1 MLRRYAILLS
11 PNGYEMSI
19 GLPDGQIEI
28 LDDKRAEQHVQIIHV
43 FIHNGEIMSGWQLDR
58 EARSYKIAYMSK
70 RSQEQGGFDV
80 GSMMAYNMRKNM
92 AHVPGQVEFIFALN
106 KNDMDWIYQRN
117 PIDAGLMLCNL
128 FMGTEPD
135 EMVHKEI
142 EGKTI
147 IGFNKCADDY
157 WEKIKYDLEDFYD
170 IYTTKKKTLERRA
183 SRQP

>member
-106 KNDMDWIYQRN
+106 QSDMDWIYQRN

-147 IGFNKCADDY
+147 VGFNKCADDY

-183 SRQP
+183 ARQP